1 MSAVAVD
8 APRRAQVHPVLAV
21 LVRRIVAGII
31 VLWLTASASFWTLQ
45 LVPGSPVDIL
55 AGDLAD
61 DDLRA
66 SLAREWGLDQSAWQ
80 QYVDF
85 LARLVRGDL
94 GQSYVQRQP
103 VATILADQLGSTFVL
118 AVTAG
123 LLAVVI
129 AVVLSTASVGRAR
142 VRRGVL
148 STLELVFVSVPV
160 FWSGLLLLFVFS
172 FQLGW
177 FPAAGAGS
185 ARSLVLPAVTLALP
199 TAGLLSQVL
208 RESME
213 RTLTE
218 PFIVTVRSRG
228 VRESLVVWRHA
239 LRHAALPGMT
249 VLGSLVGGLLGG
261 AVITETVF
269 GRPGIGSISLQAVS
283 NKDVPV
289 VIGVVLL
296 AAAIY
301 VVVSTLLDLF
311 YTLADPRLR
320 GGAR

>member
-296 AAAIY
+296 AAVIY

>member
-1 MSAVAVD
+1 M
-8 APRRAQVHPVLAV
+8 
-21 LVRRIVAGII
+21 
-31 VLWLTASASFWTLQ
+31 
-45 LVPGSPVDIL
+45 
-55 AGDLAD
+55 
-61 DDLRA
+61 
-66 SLAREWGLDQSAWQ
+66 ARDWGLDRPVVE
-80 QYVDF
+80 QYLDF
-85 LARLVRGDL
+85 LGRLAVGDL
-94 GQSYVQRQP
+94 GTSYVQRQP
-103 VATILADQLGSTFVL
+103 VTSVIADQIGATVVLGL
-118 AVTAG
+118 AAG
-123 LLAVVI
+123 TLAVVI
-129 AVVLSTASVGRAR
+129 AVVLSTATVGRRPVAR
-142 VRRGVL
+142 GAL

-160 FWSGLLLLFVFS
+160 FWSGLLLLMLFS
-172 FQLGW
+172 FRLGW
-177 FPAAGAGS
+177 FPAAGGNGVQ
-185 ARSLVLPAVTLALP
+185 SLVLPAVTLALP

-213 RTLTE
+213 RTLDE
-218 PFIVTVRSRG
+218 PFIVTVRARG

-301 VVVSTLLDLF
+301 VVVSTLLDVL
-311 YTLADPRLR
+311 YTAVDPRLR

>member
-66 SLAREWGLDQSAWQ
+66 SLAREWGLDQSAGQ

-296 AAAIY
+296 AAVIY

>member
-1 MSAVAVD
+1 MSAVAVE
-8 APRRAQVHPVLAV
+8 APRRARVHPVLAV
-21 LVRRIVAGII
+21 LVRRTVAGVI

-61 DDLRA
+61 DELRA
-66 SLAREWGLDQSAWQ
+66 SLAREWGLDQPAWQ
-80 QYVDF
+80 QYLDF
-85 LARLVRGDL
+85 LGRLVRGDL

-118 AVTAG
+118 ALTAG
-123 LLAVVI
+123 LLAVVV
-129 AVVLSTASVGRAR
+129 AVVLATASVGRAR

-185 ARSLVLPAVTLALP
+185 VRSLVLPAVTLALP

-218 PFIVTVRSRG
+218 PFVVTVRSRG

-311 YTLADPRLR
+311 YTFADPRLR

>member
-8 APRRAQVHPVLAV
+8 APRRAGVHPLLGVLA
-21 LVRRIVAGII
+21 RRVVSGII
-31 VLWLTASASFWTLQ
+31 VLWATATVAFWTLQ

-55 AGDLAD
+55 AGDMAD
-61 DDLRA
+61 AELREA
-66 SLAREWGLDQSAWQ
+66 LAREWGLDLPAWQ

-85 LARLVRGDL
+85 LGRLVVGDL
-94 GQSYVQRQP
+94 GQSYVQQQP
-103 VATILADQLGSTFVL
+103 VVSVLGDQLGSTFVL
-118 AVTAG
+118 ALAAG
-123 LLAVVI
+123 VLAVAI
-129 AVVLSTASVGRAR
+129 AVVLSTATVGRAR

-160 FWSGLLLLFVFS
+160 FWSGLLLLIVFS

-177 FPAAGAGS
+177 FPAAGAGGV
-185 ARSLVLPAVTLALP
+185 RSLVLPAVTLALP

-218 PFIVTVRSRG
+218 PFIVTVRARG

-249 VLGSLVGGLLGG
+249 VLGSLAGGLLGG

-269 GRPGIGSISLQAVS
+269 GRPGIGSISLQAVG

-296 AAAIY
+296 AAAVY
-301 VVVSTLLDLF
+301 VVVSTLLDLA

>member
-66 SLAREWGLDQSAWQ
+66 SLAREWGLDLSAWQ

-129 AVVLSTASVGRAR
+129 AVVLATASVGRAR

>member
-129 AVVLSTASVGRAR
+129 AVVLATASVGRAR

-296 AAAIY
+296 AAVIY

>member
-1 MSAVAVD
+1 MSAVAVE
-8 APRRAQVHPVLAV
+8 APRRAGVHPLLAV
-21 LVRRIVAGII
+21 LVRRVISGVI
-31 VLWLTASASFWTLQ
+31 VLWLTASAAFWTLQ
-45 LVPGSPVDIL
+45 LVPGSPIDIL

-61 DDLRA
+61 AELRA
-66 SLAREWGLDQSAWQ
+66 SLARDWGLDQSAWQ
-80 QYVDF
+80 QYVEF
-85 LARLVRGDL
+85 LGRLATGDL
-94 GQSYVQRQP
+94 GTSYVQRQP
-103 VATILADQLGSTFVL
+103 VTAILADQLGSTFVL
-118 AVTAG
+118 ALTAG
-123 LLAVVI
+123 ILAVII

-160 FWSGLLLLFVFS
+160 FWSGLLLLFLFS

-185 ARSLVLPAVTLALP
+185 VRSLVLPALTLALP

-249 VLGSLVGGLLGG
+249 VIGSLVGGLLGG

-301 VVVSTLLDLF
+301 VVVSTMLDLL

>member
-66 SLAREWGLDQSAWQ
+66 SLAREWGLDQSAGQ

-129 AVVLSTASVGRAR
+129 AVVLATASVGRAR

-296 AAAIY
+296 AAVIY